1 MDEDEDIGGL
11 AGTGSQLA
19 YEKGIQQNMDVLQS
33 ARAALRAK
41 RVGPSDAEKW
51 FAIASAL
58 GQPTRTGSFGE
69 TVGNLGTLLA
79 KYSGEKREAEEG
91 REVKLADLD
100 ARART
105 EQLRLLAAR
114 ATAEA
119 RIAAANAPKYDPLPA
134 GGYQQRPGTGGAP
147 QYPKQDNYGNYVIT
161 DMRQLTFLPVNTPVV
176 EPGQD
181 PTQPKYVPPRTPR

>member
-114 ATAEA
+114 ATADA
-119 RIAAANAPKYDPLPA
+119 RAKAALAAAAKASQPSYAYDQQGNLREVPA
-134 GGYQQRPGTGGAP
+134 RGTVH
-147 QYPKQDNYGNYVIT
+147 YPRTEEEFN
-161 DMRQLTFLPVNTPVV
+161 RLPVGAYYSVPSGP
-176 EPGQD
+176 EAGKII
-181 PTQPKYVPPRTPR
+181 PKRG

>member
-114 ATAEA
+114 ATADA
-119 RIAAANAPKYDPLPA
+119 RAAAANAPKYDPLSS

-147 QYPKQDNYGNYVIT
+147 QMPQRDSYGNYIIT
-161 DMRQLTFLPVNTPVV
+161 DMRQLTFLPVNTPVI

-181 PTQPKYVPPRTPR
+181 PTKPKYVSPPTPR